1 MSISQKS
8 HEQLVNN
15 IIGQLNG
22 VKRMLDEQAEC
33 LDVLVQ
39 VKAAR
44 SALDALTA
52 KILAGN
58 IMSCAQPKSTK
69 DREKLEKLIK
79 QLTK

>member
-1 MSISQKS
+1 MSINQKS
-8 HEQLVNN
+8 HDQLVNN

-22 VKRMLDEQAEC
+22 VKRMLDGKADC

-39 VKAAR
+39 LKAAR
-44 SALDALTA
+44 SALDALNA

-58 IMSCAQPKSTK
+58 VMSCAQPKTAK
-69 DREKLEKLIK
+69 DRVRLEQLIK